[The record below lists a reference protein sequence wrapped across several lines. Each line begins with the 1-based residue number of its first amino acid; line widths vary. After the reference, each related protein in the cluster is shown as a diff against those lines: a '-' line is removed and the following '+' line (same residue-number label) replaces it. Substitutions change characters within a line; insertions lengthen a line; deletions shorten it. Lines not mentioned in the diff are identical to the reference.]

1 MNEELLMA
9 RWPSL
14 VKAGMIGFKSITKRG
29 RPRQFSDEQAK
40 ERQRERSREWKRKQ
54 RATA

>member
-14 VKAGMIGFKSITKRG
+14 VEAGMIGFKRITKRG
-29 RPRQFSDEQAK
+29 RHRQFTEEQAK